1 MEADSKQNAQHTK
14 GREIMHMIARKNVAT
29 VLAAVTAAALA
40 STAVEAA
47 TLQEIQDSGTIR
59 IAVAN
64 EIPYGYI
71 DPNGEAMGAG
81 PDVAK
86 HIMEELGIENIEWVS
101 TEFSS
106 LIPGLRA
113 DRFDMVAAEMA
124 ILPQRC
130 EQVIYSEPNTSYG
143 EGLLVPAGNPNDINA
158 YSDFAE
164 GDLTVAIMAG
174 ADQLEMLQA
183 LGVPEGN
190 MVTISSNADAISTVS
205 TGRADA
211 YAATGLTATELA
223 NRSDDVEVASGF
235 EDPVV
240 DGEEVRSWGGFTF
253 AQGSEDLR
261 DAVNE
266 VLTEYKQTDEW
277 SETLTGYGFTEA
289 DVEGSTARTTEE
301 LCSAD

>member
-1 MEADSKQNAQHTK
+1 MGQNSAHATT
-14 GREIMHMIARKNVAT
+14 GVARLRLGAGIAVI
-29 VLAAVTAAALA
+29 AAAGLTGGA
-40 STAVEAA
+40 LHAA
-47 TLQEIQDSGTIR
+47 TLEEIRESGTIR

-71 DPNGEAMGAG
+71 DPTGEAMGAG

-86 HIMEELGIENIEWVS
+86 HIVEQLGIENIEWV
-101 TEFSS
+101 TAEFSG
-106 LIPGLRA
+106 LIPGLQA

-124 ILPQRC
+124 ILPERC

-143 EGLLVPAGNPNDINA
+143 EGLLVPAGNPEDIHA

-164 GDLTVAIMAG
+164 REDLTVAIMAG

-183 LGVPEGN
+183 LGVPEDR

-211 YAATGLTATELA
+211 YAATSLTAGNLA
-223 NRSDDVEVASGF
+223 DQSDAVEVASEF
-235 EDPVV
+235 SDPVIE
-240 DGEEVRSWGGFTF
+240 GEPVRSWGAFTF

-266 VLTEYKQTDEW
+266 ELTAFKQTDEW
-277 SETLTGYGFTEA
+277 AEILRGYGFA
-289 DVEGSTARTTEE
+289 QSDIDGSFERTTEE
-301 LCSAD
+301 LCADSAI